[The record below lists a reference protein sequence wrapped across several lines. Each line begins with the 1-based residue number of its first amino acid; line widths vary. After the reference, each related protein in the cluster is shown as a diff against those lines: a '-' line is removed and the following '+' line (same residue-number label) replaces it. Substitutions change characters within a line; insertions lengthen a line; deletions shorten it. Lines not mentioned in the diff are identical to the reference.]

1 MNYPDR
7 RKLVHTTSK
16 ASIVYGNRGMNLES
30 EINLSNTFYREIDKA
45 IIYKKPTPIK
55 ISKVD
60 YKQNGQVIR
69 EGFFEKPSTTD
80 YNGIYKGHY
89 IDFEAKETK
98 SSTSFPLANIH
109 EHQIKH
115 LLDVQRHGGICFLI
129 VRFLIINKTFLLPSY
144 KLEVFLEEESR
155 KSIPLSYFLEHGILL
170 KDGYNPRIDYL
181 KAVDEIYGGVLY
193 EKQT

>member
-7 RKLVHTTSK
+7 KIRVHNTLPTT
-16 ASIVYGNRGMNLES
+16 IVYGNRGMNLES
-30 EINLSNTFYREIDKA
+30 EINLSNAYYREINKA

-60 YKQNGQVIR
+60 YKTSGQVIK
-69 EGFFEKPSTTD
+69 EAFFEKPSTTD
-80 YNGIYKGHY
+80 YNGIYMGHY

-98 SSTSFPLANIH
+98 SSTSFPLSNIH

-115 LLDVQRHGGICFLI
+115 LLDVEKHGAICFLI
-129 VRFLIINKTFLLPSY
+129 VRFITINKTFLLTSY
-144 KLEVFLEEESR
+144 DLKLFLENETR
-155 KSIPLSYFLEHGILL
+155 KSIPLSYFEEYGILL
-170 KDGYNPRIDYL
+170 RDGYNPRIDYL

-193 EKQT
+193 G